1 MSANA
6 IAVSVNAPNT
16 VLLAAKEV
24 LQVYVSLPW
33 SLQICSFYSDIYVT
47 ALLQIYSFLL
57 QSCHWSLKC
66 VPCDHKEMVLFCKYT
81 EKAAYLP
88 QKMNIR

>member
-1 MSANA
+1 MFTDSIVRYITHYPYLAMSVNA
-6 IAVSVNAPNT
+6 IAISVNVPNT

-57 QSCHWSLKC
+57 QSCH
-66 VPCDHKEMVLFCKYT
+66 
-81 EKAAYLP
+81 
-88 QKMNIR
+88 